1 MKKIFLTL
9 LSLVLICTMSI
20 GFVACDKDE
29 DTPPTPPE
37 PETIS
42 LWGFAKGTEFSFGEF
57 QQDVRISPHIRH
69 RGGERYNSS
78 SSEATSAAPDP
89 AYDNHP
95 VLLLEEDVFFEPTI
109 EKLQTMVDV
118 YLQRE
123 LIYYGEYSEEQV
135 HAQKLI
141 DFAERKN
148 VFFQSMFVGK
158 YSQRALD
165 WHLSE
170 GGAWGAY
177 SKRLNMKEND
187 EFCVFYELDPSPW
200 YRSLDYD
207 SFYIVP
213 IEFQIHKFYKKSNI
227 IISMLA
233 GIELIMYKDEMIY
246 PELRTY
252 YVDGVSRI
260 AYDES
265 PEHTEELYEMGKP
278 YFDIMEEVIDAWFK
292 DPRGQAYINKYAQ

>member
-1 MKKIFLTL
+1 MQQ
-9 LSLVLICTMSI
+9 
-20 GFVACDKDE
+20 
-29 DTPPTPPE
+29 PTPEE

-57 QQDVRISPHIRH
+57 QQDVWISPYVRH
-69 RGGERYNSS
+69 RCGERYNSS
-78 SSEATSAAPDP
+78 SSEATSSAIDP
-89 AYDNHP
+89 AYVNHS

-148 VFFQSMFVGK
+148 VFFPSMSVSK
-158 YSQRALD
+158 YSQRVLD
-165 WHLSE
+165 WHLSN
-170 GGAWGAY
+170 GDAW
-177 SKRLNMKEND
+177 STVEKKLNMKEND
-187 EFCVFYELDPSPW
+187 EFCVFYVLNPRSW

-207 SFYIVP
+207 SFQISAF
-213 IEFQIHKFYKKSNI
+213 EFQIHKFYKKSNI
-227 IISMLA
+227 IISMWA
-233 GIELIMYKDEMIY
+233 CIELIMYKDEMIY

-252 YVDGVSRI
+252 YMDGVSRI

-278 YFDIMEEVIDAWFK
+278 YFDVMEEVIDAWLK